1 MFQNDF
7 ELINRMENILITG
20 SSGFLGQ
27 AFCKELNSRGR
38 YCTPAVRHINSS
50 SPSNAVEV
58 GDING
63 STDYSIILNDIDT
76 VVHIAAIAH
85 KTKGDISGSMIALK
99 QVNTEGS
106 VNLARQA
113 AAAGVRRFIFI
124 SSVGVNG
131 INSSQPFTEG
141 DTVSPHDLYSQS
153 KLDAEVDIREI
164 ATESAMELVIIRPP
178 LIYGGNAP
186 GNFERLIRLLAKPV
200 PLPFGAVNNKRSMV
214 YVDNLVDFLIL
225 CIDHPNAANQT
236 FLISDGE
243 NFSLKS
249 LITSIRSVMGKPA
262 WLIPIPAGLLILV
275 GKLIGKSGV
284 MDRLI
289 GDLEIDSSKARTLLG
304 WNPPYGVEE
313 AIAATVLDFY
323 KREF

>member
-178 LIYGGNAP
+178 LIYG
-186 GNFERLIRLLAKPV
+186 L
-200 PLPFGAVNNKRSMV
+200 
-214 YVDNLVDFLIL
+214 
-225 CIDHPNAANQT
+225 
-236 FLISDGE
+236 
-243 NFSLKS
+243 S
-249 LITSIRSVMGKPA
+249 LIHI
-262 WLIPIPAGLLILV
+262 
-275 GKLIGKSGV
+275 
-284 MDRLI
+284 
-289 GDLEIDSSKARTLLG
+289 
-304 WNPPYGVEE
+304 
-313 AIAATVLDFY
+313 
-323 KREF
+323 

>member
-1 MFQNDF
+1 
-7 ELINRMENILITG
+7 
-20 SSGFLGQ
+20 
-27 AFCKELNSRGR
+27 
-38 YCTPAVRHINSS
+38 
-50 SPSNAVEV
+50 
-58 GDING
+58 
-63 STDYSIILNDIDT
+63 
-76 VVHIAAIAH
+76 
-85 KTKGDISGSMIALK
+85 
-99 QVNTEGS
+99 
-106 VNLARQA
+106 
-113 AAAGVRRFIFI
+113 
-124 SSVGVNG
+124 
-131 INSSQPFTEG
+131 
-141 DTVSPHDLYSQS
+141 
-153 KLDAEVDIREI
+153 
-164 ATESAMELVIIRPP
+164 
-178 LIYGGNAP
+178 
-186 GNFERLIRLLAKPV
+186 
-200 PLPFGAVNNKRSMV
+200 MV